1 MAKSTIKRR
10 REAERER
17 IACYEATLRRVQR
30 APRPAPDFAR
40 ALNDAGQGF
49 AGVMAREPE
58 AWRPML
64 KTR

>member
-49 AGVMAREPE
+49 REPE
-58 AWRPML
+58 A
-64 KTR
+64 